1 MKIQPRLLIGRLGL
15 MPLLLVTGCATS
27 GSSPEPIPTTTAP
40 AVAVPA
46 MRELYEAG
54 DYAATVRV
62 FLADPAL
69 ANRDLAV
76 FRAAIASAISGH
88 SEHDPVRALAL
99 FNRLVAEFPESDYMT
114 ETRLLINLLETAEAL
129 SGQNDR
135 LTQELEQMKAIDL
148 GQQP

>member
-1 MKIQPRLLIGRLGL
+1 VKIQPRLLFGSLGL
-15 MPLLLVTGCATS
+15 MSLLLVTGCASS
-27 GSSPEPIPTTTAP
+27 GPGPEPMPTSAAP

-69 ANRDLAV
+69 ANQDLAV
-76 FRAAIASAISGH
+76 FRAAIASAMSGH
-88 SEHDPVRALAL
+88 AEHDAARALTL

-114 ETRLLINLLETAEAL
+114 EARLLVSLLEATEAL
-129 SGQNDR
+129 SDQNER
-135 LTQELEQMKAIDL
+135 LKQELDQMKAIDL